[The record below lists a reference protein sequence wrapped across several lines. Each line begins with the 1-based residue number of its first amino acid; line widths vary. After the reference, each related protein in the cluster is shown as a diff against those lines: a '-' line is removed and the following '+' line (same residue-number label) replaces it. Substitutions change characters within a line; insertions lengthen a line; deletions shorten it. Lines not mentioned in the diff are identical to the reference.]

1 LIASGTLRRIPKE
14 EGHPTMRTTR
24 LVLVAVLG
32 LLVAACTGGAS
43 PSPSPQ
49 LSPSPAPSVAPSPSP
64 SPDAC
69 AKENLTTLTAGTLTV
84 GADNPAFP
92 PYFAHREGG
101 NTPPWEDQEF
111 TGDPTTG
118 EGFESAVA
126 YEIAKRLG
134 FDSADV
140 AWVPVPFVQ
149 SFAPGDKPFDM
160 YLTQVSY
167 NAERAQAVDL
177 SDGYFDQ
184 NQTVIGNAGTPIAD
198 VTTVAGLK
206 DFKLGAPVGT
216 TSYQYIVDNIK
227 PTKEP
232 AVYDTLDAALQALG
246 AKQIDGV
253 VVDLPTAFY
262 AVAVQLDNG
271 TIVGV
276 LPTVGEV
283 EHFSVVLP
291 KGSTLTEC
299 VNRTLKA
306 MKDDGTLK
314 SITDTWITAA
324 GAPELK

>member
-1 LIASGTLRRIPKE
+1 
-14 EGHPTMRTTR
+14 MRTTP
-24 LVLVAVLG
+24 LVLVAAAA
-32 LLVAACTGGAS
+32 LLVTACTGGAS
-43 PSPSPQ
+43 PSPSREP
-49 LSPSPAPSVAPSPSP
+49 SPSPSAAQSVAASPSP

-69 AKENLTTLTAGTLTV
+69 ARENLTTLTAGTLTI

-101 NTPPWEDQEF
+101 NTPPWEDSEF

-126 YEIAKRLG
+126 YEVAKRLG
-134 FDSADV
+134 FEAADV
-140 AWVPVPFVQ
+140 TWVPVPFLQ

-167 NAERAQAVDL
+167 DAERAEAVDL

-184 NQTVIGNAGTPIAD
+184 NQTVIANAGTPIAD

-206 DFKLGAPVGT
+206 DFKLAAPVGT
-216 TSYQYIVDNIK
+216 TSYDYIVNSIG
-227 PTKEP
+227 PTQEP
-232 AVYDTLDAALQALG
+232 AVYDDLGAAFQALD

-253 VVDLPTAFY
+253 LVDLPTAFY
-262 AVAVQLDNG
+262 AVAVELDNG

-283 EHFSVVLP
+283 EHFSIVLP
-291 KGSTLTEC
+291 RGSALTDC
-299 VNRTLKA
+299 VNRVLQA
-306 MKDDGTLK
+306 MKDDGTLAT
-314 SITDTWITAA
+314 ITETWITAS
-324 GAPELK
+324 GAPELQ